1 MARQSSGKVA
11 ESTRTPGLPA
21 ADPSGLQSAEN
32 EPSRASEPKRSVSVQ
47 DEVDRDLRH
56 RLISEAAYKLYAHR
70 GYIDGFALAD
80 WLQAEAEV
88 DQLLGHRA
96 TKN

>member
-11 ESTRTPGLPA
+11 ETTRTPTLPA
-21 ADPSGLQSAEN
+21 ADPSRPQTAEN
-32 EPSRASEPKRSVSVQ
+32 KPEQTAEPKLSASVQ

-56 RLISEAAYKLYAHR
+56 RMISEAAYKLYAQR

-88 DQLLGHRA
+88 DHLLSHRA